1 MSNFNA
7 YSKYYDLIYN
17 SKDYSSE
24 ADYVISLFK
33 KYGSKI
39 INVLE
44 LGSGTGNHAN
54 YFTSKNYNIT
64 GIERSGEM
72 VLLSN
77 EKRINGFNAIN
88 GDISNTFLD
97 TKFDAVISLFH
108 VISYLTE
115 NDSLLN
121 CFKITNKHLE
131 VGGLFIFD
139 AWYTPAVLTQ
149 QPSNKIK
156 KLEDEFIKVVRIAE
170 PISDHTKNTIDV
182 NFSIFITNKFNSS
195 TELIVESH
203 KMRHFS
209 ICEIHLLCNLSG
221 FELIQSEELVSANI
235 PDTNSWGVCFVLR
248 KIKNNE

>member
-17 SKDYSSE
+17 NKNYSSE
-24 ADYVISLFK
+24 VDYVTSLFN

-39 INVLE
+39 NNVLE

-54 YFTSKNYNIT
+54 YFTSKKYNIT
-64 GIERSGEM
+64 GIERSKEM

-77 EKRINGFNAIN
+77 EKKINGFHAIN

-97 TKFDAVISLFH
+97 IKFDAVISLFH

-115 NDSLLN
+115 NDSILN
-121 CFKITNKHLE
+121 CFKTTNKHLE

-139 AWYTPAVLTQ
+139 VWFTPAVLTQ

-156 KLEDEFIKVVRIAE
+156 KLEDENIKVVRIAE
-170 PISDHTKNTIDV
+170 PLSDHTKNTIDV
-182 NFSIFITNKFNSS
+182 NFSIFITNKRNSS
-195 TELIVESH
+195 TELIEESH

-209 ICEIHLLCNLSG
+209 ISEIDLLCKLSG
-221 FELIQSEELVSANI
+221 FEILHTEEFLTTNN
-235 PDTNSWGVCFVLR
+235 PDTNTWGVCFVLR
-248 KIKNNE
+248 KIKDNE

>member
-1 MSNFNA
+1 MNNFNA

-17 SKDYSSE
+17 NKNYSSE
-24 ADYVISLFK
+24 VDYVISIFK
-33 KYGSKI
+33 KYGNSI
-39 INVLE
+39 NNVLE

-64 GIERSGEM
+64 GIERSQEM

-77 EKRINGFNAIN
+77 EKKINGFNSIN

-115 NDSLLN
+115 NDSILN

-156 KLEDEFIKVVRIAE
+156 KLK
-170 PISDHTKNTIDV
+170 
-182 NFSIFITNKFNSS
+182 TN
-195 TELIVESH
+195 
-203 KMRHFS
+203 
-209 ICEIHLLCNLSG
+209 LLKLL
-221 FELIQSEELVSANI
+221 E
-235 PDTNSWGVCFVLR
+235 
-248 KIKNNE
+248 